1 MLPSTYES
9 KYFSAQIA
17 SDFPAAQPFKK
28 GILSFSFF
36 FKLEREPLGFKQNFF
51 SLRRINVI
59 LRLFKLTYL
68 QVAGVQ
74 TLHA

>member
-1 MLPSTYES
+1 MLPSTSES
-9 KYFSAQIA
+9 KYFSAQITI
-17 SDFPAAQPFKK
+17 PAAQPFKK
-28 GILSFSFF
+28 GILSFSF

-59 LRLFKLTYL
+59 VRLFKLTYL

>member
-1 MLPSTYES
+1 MLPSTSER
-9 KYFSAQIA
+9 KYLSAQIA

-28 GILSFSFF
+28 GILSFSF

-59 LRLFKLTYL
+59 LRLFKSTYL